1 MKTIKRKI
9 NVFLPD
15 YGLVALL
22 AIFCVNT
29 LVYNGS
35 RFISEQLYHYRFA
48 TLFDTHIPFIKEFVI
63 VYIPIAYG
71 QWIYGFYL
79 SAREDVRTCKTIFT
93 AEITAKLMCLLLF
106 LALPTTMN
114 RAHIAGTDIFSSW
127 VRLVYSFDGADN
139 LFPSIHC
146 IESYLLMRTANMLK
160 KAPDWYKA
168 VTPIV
173 TVLVMA
179 STLFVKQHVVLD
191 CFAAVIVTE
200 AALMIAK
207 SIMQTNKERI

>member
-15 YGLVALL
+15 YGFIALL
-22 AIFCVNT
+22 TIVCVNT

-79 SAREDVRTCKTIFT
+79 SAREDVKTCKKIFT
-93 AEITAKLMCLLLF
+93 AEIIAKLMCLLLF

-114 RAHIAGTDIFSSW
+114 RAHISGSDIFSSL
-127 VRLVYSFDGADN
+127 VRLVYSADAADN

-146 IESYLLMRTANMLK
+146 IESYLLMRTAGMLK

-173 TVLVMA
+173 TLLVML
-179 STLFVKQHVVLD
+179 STVFVKQHVLAD

-207 SIMQTNKERI
+207 TITQPDKERI